1 MNIPSFLGVD
11 IARYPIFV
19 GHSQS
24 SSIQQLSEI
33 TCQDDAMVIDEL
45 STQNTTDSFSQLS
58 LDDVSSSNVV
68 NCEVNLDQKESSE
81 EPTPQESVDPEFRIG
96 GRLHRNQGIRGRTQ
110 FLTERLISA
119 LDYSRVSHRQAVH
132 ILSAVFE
139 ALGIDAEK
147 MVMNKSSFDEIRS
160 KMMKEQAGKIRDIF
174 QDTTVFRAGI
184 IHWDTKLIVDN
195 STYKAIDRMPVCFTD
210 GPIHMLIGA
219 PALEDGKGVTQAHEV
234 VRAADAFGLRGKIK
248 ALCCDTTNSNLR
260 ARFGVALIIEQLL
273 DSDLLYSACR
283 HHVFELL
290 LGAVFQ
296 AEFPGTKGPD
306 VVLFKKFQKS
316 WDEIDHGSYKSG
328 LAYEEIDPRG
338 EPECP
343 KKLIINN
350 ESDLEA
356 LSGKDMD
363 SFINSSSLRFFE
375 RFQIKTDFL
384 QLGVESWDTNP
395 DFLDGLEVVRK
406 LRVVNDT
413 AERAV
418 KLTEEYINRTE
429 DEELKQ
435 ALLLTIPQYKRAYP
449 DANKSTVVKKN
460 KQDE

>member
-1 MNIPSFLGVD
+1 MSTREESSPAIVKPRKRGWPCVMPLFGARGARNIMFTPVVYNPGSSHCSCSRQRDLYFNAGGPNGGDKDEEVEVVVPEIQSVTGTNPQTDTPTESPSDFEFNLGRN
-11 IARYPIFV
+11 IY
-19 GHSQS
+19 
-24 SSIQQLSEI
+24 
-33 TCQDDAMVIDEL
+33 
-45 STQNTTDSFSQLS
+45 DSFSQLS
-58 LDDVSSSNVV
+58 LDDMSSSNVV
-68 NCEVNLDQKESSE
+68 NCEVNLDQRESSE

-147 MVMNKSSFDEIRS
+147 MVMNKSSFDEIR
-160 KMMKEQAGKIRDIF
+160 
-174 QDTTVFRAGI
+174 
-184 IHWDTKLIVDN
+184 
-195 STYKAIDRMPVCFTD
+195 
-210 GPIHMLIGA
+210 
-219 PALEDGKGVTQAHEV
+219 
-234 VRAADAFGLRGKIK
+234 
-248 ALCCDTTNSNLR
+248 
-260 ARFGVALIIEQLL
+260 
-273 DSDLLYSACR
+273 
-283 HHVFELL
+283 
-290 LGAVFQ
+290 
-296 AEFPGTKGPD
+296 
-306 VVLFKKFQKS
+306 
-316 WDEIDHGSYKSG
+316 
-328 LAYEEIDPRG
+328 RG

-350 ESDLEA
+350 ESDLTA

-363 SFINSSSLRFFE
+363 SFINSPSLRFFE

-384 QLGVESWDTNP
+384 QLRVESWDTNP
-395 DFLDGLEVVRK
+395 DFLDGLEVVLK

-418 KLTEEYINRTE
+418 KLTEEYINRTK

-435 ALLLTIPQYKRAYP
+435 ALLLTIPQYKRAHP
-449 DANKSTVVKKN
+449 DANKSRVVKKN